1 MIFRNKKT
9 KNLYKIKDKVIN
21 TTNAQDGQIMILYEP
36 LNIHVDKD
44 GNKLIFVRE
53 QNEFYEKFEEVDYS
67 VIS

>member
-36 LNIHVDKD
+36 LNINVDKD